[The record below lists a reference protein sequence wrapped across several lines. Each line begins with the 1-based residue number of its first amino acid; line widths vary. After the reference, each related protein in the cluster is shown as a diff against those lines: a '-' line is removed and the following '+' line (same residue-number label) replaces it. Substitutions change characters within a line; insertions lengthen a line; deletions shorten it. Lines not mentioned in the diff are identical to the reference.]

1 MSVCTV
7 YVTVPSREAAMAIGR
22 AAVEARLAAGA
33 NVVPGVASIY
43 RWQGAI
49 EEADEV
55 IVLLKTRRELVAPLT
70 EKIVALHSYDC
81 PCVVALPIEAGHAP
95 YLDWIRDET
104 GP

>member
-43 RWQGAI
+43 RWHGAI
-49 EEADEV
+49 EEAGEV
-55 IVLLKTRRELVAPLT
+55 IVFLKTRRELVEPLT
-70 EKIVALHSYDC
+70 EMIVALHGYAC

-95 YLDWIRDET
+95 YLDWIREET